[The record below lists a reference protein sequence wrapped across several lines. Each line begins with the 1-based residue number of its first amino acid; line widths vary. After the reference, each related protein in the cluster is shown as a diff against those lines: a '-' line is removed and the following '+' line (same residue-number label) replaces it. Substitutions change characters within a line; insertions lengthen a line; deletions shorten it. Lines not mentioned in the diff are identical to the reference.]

1 MAATLKMTK
10 HHWRMRQRERECS
23 NDENAAGP
31 AYFVIFPNVLLA
43 SPRISHRGKAL
54 AKFSLLTLRFPLLL
68 RLARLLLGTWTWG
81 AAA

>member
-31 AYFVIFPNVLLA
+31 AYFVIRHPSFVIFPQCFIGLA
-43 SPRISHRGKAL
+43 QD
-54 AKFSLLTLRFPLLL
+54 
-68 RLARLLLGTWTWG
+68 
-81 AAA
+81 

>member
-1 MAATLKMTK
+1 MTK
-10 HHWRMRQRERECS
+10 TLPGQPISSLDIRHS
-23 NDENAAGP
+23 S
-31 AYFVIFPNVLLA
+31 FSPNVLLA

-54 AKFSLLTLRFPLLL
+54 AKFSLLTVRFPLLL

>member
-10 HHWRMRQRERECS
+10 TLRGQPISSLDTRHS
-23 NDENAAGP
+23 LFSPNA
-31 AYFVIFPNVLLA
+31 LLA